1 MAASPAFWALS
12 SATSRPGEAATCPP
26 PLPMQSRQ
34 HRRQDWHSR
43 AWRHVVCGWCV
54 CVSVWVR
61 VSCVRVSA
69 RASER
74 RAGVRTA
81 VGAGAEVPASAFRRA
96 SSSRS
101 CACDTRPT
109 TALGTR
115 PANPIAS
122 LGRHAAQRAA
132 HHLLLRS
139 PSLLLRRRG
148 PGLFRRELRAQHV
161 DRTLHLHAL
170 TASEAPTAACSRS
183 TVGTCACVC
192 VPCVC
197 V

>member
-1 MAASPAFWALS
+1 
-12 SATSRPGEAATCPP
+12 
-26 PLPMQSRQ
+26 MQSRQ

-101 CACDTRPT
+101 CTCHTRPR

-132 HHLLLRS
+132 HHELLRS
-139 PSLLLRRRG
+139 PSLLLHYRALGLRRI
-148 PGLFRRELRAQHV
+148 ELRAQRAQHI
-161 DRTLHLHAL
+161 DRALHLHAL

-192 VPCVC
+192 VPCVY